1 MITFSNIGYFGRFG
15 NQMFQ
20 FASTLG
26 VGRKLG
32 HGVKFPSH
40 NTTNPQN
47 GVLGNG
53 KPHTQYFELPNCF
66 NIDGNLLGEVSYK
79 HQYNET
85 KFGFSDDVFSIPD
98 ETNLRGYFQAE
109 KYFKHVED
117 EIRTNFTFKDEIR
130 EKSLSLFPKLEY
142 ETVGIHIR
150 LNDYLSLSQYHPVC
164 SVEYY
169 NEALK
174 NFSDKNYYFIVFS
187 DDKKMAK
194 EIFGESQNLLYID
207 NENSYVDMCL
217 MSMCNHNIIANS
229 SFSWWGAW
237 LNPNPDKRVVAP
249 KQWFGPAYNHHY
261 MGDLYCE
268 GWVVV

>member
-1 MITFSNIGYFGRFG
+1 MITYSQIGYFGRLG

-26 VGRKLG
+26 IGRTLG
-32 HGVKFPSH
+32 YDVKFPSY
-40 NTTNPQN
+40 NMTNKKPGMLQN
-47 GVLGNG
+47 GKSHN
-53 KPHTQYFELPNCF
+53 QYFELPHCF
-66 NIDGNLLGEVSYK
+66 NIDETLLGEVVHQ
-79 HQYNET
+79 HQYHER
-85 KFGFSDDVFSIPD
+85 KFGFSENVFSISD
-98 ETNLRGYFQAE
+98 GTNLNGYFQSE
-109 KYFKHVED
+109 KYFKHIED
-117 EIRTNFTFKDEIR
+117 EIRTNFTFKDEVR
-130 EKSLSLFPKLEY
+130 ESALSLFPKLEY

-150 LNDYLSLSQYHPVC
+150 LNDYLSLSQHHPVC

-194 EIFGESQNLLYID
+194 EIFGESENLLYID
-207 NENSYVDMCL
+207 NENPYIDMYL

-237 LNPNPDKRVVAP
+237 LNPNPNKKVVAP
-249 KQWFGPAYNHHY
+249 KQWFGSAYNHHY